1 MWKRRDEERGEEK
14 SRENKT
20 SGGHLVD
27 KRLKIYNAGQPV
39 DEQTT
44 RKLKSSSVEESE
56 RPRQNRKEPRNEDRR
71 ENVRWEES
79 LNVQNVQRERGE
91 SVGGAG
97 Q

>member
-1 MWKRRDEERGEEK
+1 MWKRRDEEKGGREEP
-14 SRENKT
+14 RR
-20 SGGHLVD
+20 HLVD
-27 KRLKIYNAGQPV
+27 KRLKIYYAGQPV

-44 RKLKSSSVEESE
+44 RKLRSSSVEESE
-56 RPRQNRKEPRNEDRR
+56 RPRQNRQEPRNENRR

>member
-1 MWKRRDEERGEEK
+1 MWKRRDEKKGGREEPGK
-14 SRENKT
+14 EDIWWT
-20 SGGHLVD
+20 SD
-27 KRLKIYNAGQPV
+27 NKIYNAGQPV
-39 DEQTT
+39 NEKTT
-44 RKLKSSSVEESE
+44 RKLESSAVEESK
-56 RPRQNRKEPRNEDRR
+56 RPRQSKQEPRNEERK

>member
-1 MWKRRDEERGEEK
+1 MEETRREKGGREEPK
-14 SRENKT
+14 NKT

-27 KRLKIYNAGQPV
+27 KRLKIYYAGQTV

-44 RKLKSSSVEESE
+44 RKLKSNSVEESE
-56 RPRQNRKEPRNEDRR
+56 RPRQNRQEPRDENRR

-79 LNVQNVQRERGE
+79 LNVQNVQWKRGE
-91 SVGGAG
+91 SVGGTG